1 LLPYYVLRPQSYYG
15 ASLCCCWS
23 PDGRFV
29 ASGGEDDL
37 VAMYSV
43 PDKQVIAFGEG
54 HSSFVSRVAF
64 DPWGCSDSSGELA
77 AASSGGAAGGGNGG
91 GAGAAPAA
99 ALAPGVVER
108 TYRLGSAAQDTALCL
123 WDLVLEEDPTFFN
136 QQTGQTG
143 IK

>member
-1 LLPYYVLRPQSYYG
+1 
-15 ASLCCCWS
+15 
-23 PDGRFV
+23 V

-43 PDKQVIAFGEG
+43 PDRQVVAFGEG

-64 DPWGCSDSSGELA
+64 DPWSCSDGGGGGG
-77 AASSGGAAGGGNGG
+77 GGAAA
-91 GAGAAPAA
+91 AG
-99 ALAPGVVER
+99 GVVER
-108 TYRLGSAAQDTALCL
+108 TYRLGSAGQDTSLCL

-143 IK
+143 IKWVMGWAVGVGDGGGVAEWVR